1 MSVTDQN
8 ELKQLEGKGLHISAP
23 AESAPDPAV
32 NHLPADEVYS
42 GQEYKAS
49 STGSEEKKDSV
60 GKDIAI
66 LVLITLA
73 AGLLLGMAYSITEEP
88 IARAQESAR
97 AEAQRMVMSQAE
109 SFEAL
114 YSADTEPVPDS
125 VQEAIRDAGILTTE
139 VSQIDAAYG
148 KDGALAGYVVTASN
162 PDGYGGDVEVM
173 CGISPEQDGV
183 VTLEGISFLSLS
195 ETAGM
200 GMRAKDEPF
209 ASQFFNRKLKAGD
222 LIVYTKNGASADNEI
237 DAISGCT
244 ITTSAVTDDVNAT
257 LIAAQCM
264 SEAGQGSPS
273 EKTGSK
279 EQTGQTEEKSQEE
292 SE

>member
-23 AESAPDPAV
+23 SESAPDPAV

-42 GQEYKAS
+42 GQEYRAAS
-49 STGSEEKKDSV
+49 SGSEEKKDSV

-66 LVLITLA
+66 LVMITLA
-73 AGLLLGMAYSITEEP
+73 AGLLLGTAYAITKEP

-97 AEAQRMVMSQAE
+97 AKAQSVVMSRAE

-114 YSADTEPVPDS
+114 YSADAGAEPVPDS
-125 VQEAIRDAGILTTE
+125 VSEALKDAGILTTE
-139 VSQIDAAYG
+139 ISQIDAAYG
-148 KDGALAGYVVTASN
+148 KDGTLTGYVITASN
-162 PDGYGGDVEVM
+162 PDGYGGDVELM
-173 CGISPEQDGV
+173 CGITPEQDGE
-183 VTLEGISFLSLS
+183 VTIEGISFLSLS

-209 ASQFFNRKLKAGD
+209 ASQFFNRKLKAED
-222 LIVYTKNGASADNEI
+222 LLVYTKNGAAAENEV

-244 ITTSAVTDDVNAT
+244 ITTSAVVDDVNAALT
-257 LIAAQCM
+257 AVQCM
-264 SEAGQGSPS
+264 TDAGQEAPA
-273 EKTGSK
+273 EA
-279 EQTGQTEEKSQEE
+279 QTGQSGEKSQEE